1 MRDGHISRLDLGVG
15 HAGVRMRK
23 TARARTAHVRCVPF
37 TCASYVLG
45 SEASNDLLPAQSPRS
60 AGGEGV
66 VNAFGRKRR
75 PPAAARGRP
84 GRERW
89 GLRASGPPVLPAAP
103 PEPGRVPGALRAPQ
117 EEERPV
123 TQR

>member
-60 AGGEGV
+60 ARGEGV

-89 GLRASGPPVLPAAP
+89 GLRASGAP
-103 PEPGRVPGALRAPQ
+103 CSAPEPGRVPGALRAPQ